1 MACSL
6 TTVQENYCESSI
18 GKLDDEIMLLRV
30 IAQNLAGAL
39 QAFDPTADISPE
51 AILERAC
58 ESGIGRLDDE
68 VMLLKVITQN
78 LCSSIT

>member
-6 TTVQENYCESSI
+6 ETVQENYCDSGI
-18 GKLDDEIMLLRV
+18 GKLDARLRLLIV

-39 QAFDPTADISPE
+39 SAISPATDISPE

-58 ESGIGRLDDE
+58 ESGIGRVEDE
-68 VMLLKVITQN
+68 VMLMRIITQN
-78 LCSSIT
+78 LCSIIE